1 MSSPTSSRR
10 PLRVLVADDNAINLR
25 LATRILREMG
35 HSGALVT
42 DGLKALKAM
51 DAQRFDVVLLDVT
64 MPEMD
69 GVQVLKTLRELEQ
82 QGRPRTTV
90 IMVTAHDLPSDR
102 QNLLA
107 AGADGFVP
115 KPLEPNAL
123 AAELQ
128 RLCR

>member
-1 MSSPTSSRR
+1 MSTLSTPVR
-10 PLRVLVADDNAINLR
+10 PLHILVADDNPINLR

-35 HSGALVT
+35 HTGALVT
-42 DGLKALKAM
+42 DGIKALKAL

-69 GVQVLKTLRELEQ
+69 GVEVLGKLRDLER
-82 QGRPRTTV
+82 QGRPKTTV

-102 QNLLA
+102 KNLLA

-115 KPLEPNAL
+115 KPLEAAAL
-123 AAELQ
+123 ASELA
-128 RLCR
+128 RVLR

>member
-1 MSSPTSSRR
+1 MSTLSTPVR
-10 PLRVLVADDNAINLR
+10 PLHILVADDNPINLR

-35 HSGALVT
+35 HTGALVT
-42 DGLKALKAM
+42 DGIKALKAL

-69 GVQVLKTLRELEQ
+69 GVEVLGKLRDLER
-82 QGRPRTTV
+82 QGRQKTTV

-102 QNLLA
+102 KNLLA

-115 KPLEPNAL
+115 KPLEAAAL
-123 AAELQ
+123 ASELT
-128 RLCR
+128 RVLR